1 MASAP
6 IASITVNAG
15 NHRFTSFLE
24 FVVTCEHSIVFHK
37 DRDEKSQKPSLHSR
51 FAAATWKKWRRRVGT
66 SFLRYPDN
74 MAAPSSSLPRV
85 RPLTDGPERDHLISA
100 RHPRKN
106 QTDRGCAMEVLRP
119 PEAGLASSKIRR
131 LTFAPQPG
139 RPCHVTLPVRHQ
151 PLGLALAQSAAAAST
166 ALRRHPK
173 HAVAALATNGRCR

>member
-24 FVVTCEHSIVFHK
+24 FVVTCEYSLAFHK
-37 DRDEKSQKPSLHSR
+37 DREKRQKPSLHSR
-51 FAAATWKKWRRRVGT
+51 FAAASWKNGGDESEPALCATRTIWR
-66 SFLRYPDN
+66 P
-74 MAAPSSSLPRV
+74 PSSSLPRV
-85 RPLTDGPERDHLISA
+85 RPLADGPERDHLISA

-119 PEAGLASSKIRR
+119 PAAGLAFSKIRR

-173 HAVAALATNGRCR
+173 HAVAALATSGRCR